1 MQMSICSRLLS
12 VQ

>member
-1 MQMSICSRLLS
+1 MSICSRLLS